1 VHVGVGGGCRHLA
14 SLHSELA
21 ADMPVIGADSYRS
34 GLAADRNTELRMVR
48 PFPLDRAAAW

>member
-1 VHVGVGGGCRHLA
+1 
-14 SLHSELA
+14 
-21 ADMPVIGADSYRS
+21 MPVIGADSYRS